1 MKRELADGLSIRRGE
16 VDEAVALARLAS
28 EVDDPSSA
36 AALDLLAAA
45 GRVFVGVS
53 DDPAELLGLAA
64 AGEFDGALAVESL
77 GVLTSQRGRG
87 IGSALVTTIEEYGR
101 WAYFRH
107 RALIVAAATAKPQNS
122 CSRRGYLALD
132 AARLPPALA
141 QRAAG
146 RTVLNKRL

>member
-1 MKRELADGLSIRRGE
+1 VKRELADGLSIRRGE

-45 GRVFVGVS
+45 GRVFVAVS

-101 WAYFRH
+101 WAYFGIV
-107 RALIVAAATAKPQNS
+107 LIVARDGEATEFLF
-122 CSRRGYLALD
+122 RRGYLALD

-146 RTVLNKRL
+146 RTVLSKRL

>member
-1 MKRELADGLSIRRGE
+1 VKRELADGLSIRRGE

-45 GRVFVGVS
+45 GRVFVAVS

-64 AGEFDGALAVESL
+64 AGEFDGALAVEGL

-101 WAYFRH
+101 WAYFGIV
-107 RALIVAAATAKPQNS
+107 LIVARDGEATEFLF
-122 CSRRGYLALD
+122 RRGYLALD
-132 AARLPPALA
+132 KARLPPALA

-146 RTVLNKRL
+146 RTVLSKRL